1 MPKPRSERARTSEMA
16 GSRNTASVIG
26 NAPVALKNGTRD
38 ADSTRGMASYAYTAI
53 NAAGL
58 ELDGQVNAPD
68 LSAAREALRQRGLVA
83 LKLEEQASASQSL
96 TLVVKKVKPKSLQV
110 FSRQFATMIEAGL
123 NVVTA
128 LVILEEQTEDKKLAR
143 VIAEL
148 RADVEGGLLLSE
160 AMARH
165 PRIFSRLFVSMVEAG
180 EAAGILDVVLDRVA
194 YQIEKETKIKRR
206 VKGAMMYP
214 LMVMGFATLVLIGML
229 MFLVPVFQGIF
240 KDLGGDLPML
250 TQVVVKLSDALRS
263 YFYVIFP
270 AWGLLIFGFF
280 RYKKTEKGRRMWDR
294 FRMRVP
300 FGVGKIVLKIGM
312 ARFSRTLS
320 TLVAA
325 GVDIIRSLEI
335 TGSTSGNSLIED
347 ATAVVRERVHQ
358 GVPIA
363 VPLTENAIFP
373 PMVSQMVRV
382 GEETGELEKMLGK
395 IADFYEDEVDSS
407 IATLTSVIEPLM
419 MIGVG
424 IIVGIIIIS
433 MYMPMF
439 KLLTLIQ

>member
-1 MPKPRSERARTSEMA
+1 MPIP
-16 GSRNTASVIG
+16 
-26 NAPVALKNGTRD
+26 PL
-38 ADSTRGMASYAYTAI
+38 GMASYAYTAI
-53 NAAGL
+53 NASGL
-58 ELDGQVNAPD
+58 ELDGEVNAPD
-68 LSAAREALRQRGLVA
+68 AGAAREALRQRGLVA
-83 LKLEEQASASQSL
+83 LSLDEQAAASQGL
-96 TLVVKKVKPKSLQV
+96 GMAIKKVKPKSLQV

-128 LVILEEQTEDKKLAR
+128 LVILEEQTEDKKLAK
-143 VIAEL
+143 VITEL

-165 PRIFSRLFVSMVEAG
+165 PRIFSRLFISMVEAG
-180 EAAGILDVVLDRVA
+180 EAAGILDVVLDLVSL
-194 YQIEKETKIKRR
+194 QIEKETRIKRR

-214 LMVMGFATLVLIGML
+214 LMVMSFATLVLIGML
-229 MFLVPVFQGIF
+229 MFLVPIF
-240 KDLGGDLPML
+240 VDIFAELGGDLPML
-250 TQVVVKLSDALRS
+250 TQIVVNLSDILRNY
-263 YFYVIFP
+263 YFIVFP
-270 AWGLLIFGFF
+270 VMGAMIYGFF
-280 RYKKTEKGRRMWDR
+280 RLKKTDRGRRVWDA
-294 FRMRVP
+294 FRMRIP
-300 FGVGKIVLKIGM
+300 FGVGAIVVKVGM

-335 TGSTSGNSLIED
+335 TGSTAGNSLIED

-363 VPLTENAIFP
+363 IPLEDEKIFP

-382 GEETGELEKMLGK
+382 GEETGELEKMLAK

-424 IIVGIIIIS
+424 MVVGVIIIS

>member
-1 MPKPRSERARTSEMA
+1 MPIPRLE
-16 GSRNTASVIG
+16 
-26 NAPVALKNGTRD
+26 
-38 ADSTRGMASYAYTAI
+38 MASYAYTAI
-53 NAAGL
+53 NASGL
-58 ELDGQVNAPD
+58 ELDGEVNAPD
-68 LSAAREALRQRGLVA
+68 AGAAREALRQRGLVA
-83 LKLEEQASASQSL
+83 LSLDERAAASQGL
-96 TLVVKKVKPKSLQV
+96 GLAVKKVKPKSLQV

-128 LVILEEQTEDKKLAR
+128 LVILEEQTEDKKLAK
-143 VIAEL
+143 VVTEL

-165 PRIFSRLFVSMVEAG
+165 PRVFSRLFISMVEAG

-194 YQIEKETKIKRR
+194 FQIEKETRIKRR

-214 LMVMGFATLVLIGML
+214 LMVMGFAGLVLVGML
-229 MFLVPVFQGIF
+229 MFLVPIF
-240 KDLGGDLPML
+240 VDIFAELGGDLPML
-250 TQVVVKLSDALRS
+250 TQIVVKMSDILRTY
-263 YFYVIFP
+263 YFIVFP
-270 AWGLLIFGFF
+270 LIGLTIYGFF
-280 RYKKTEKGRRMWDR
+280 RLKKTEQGRRVWDA
-294 FRMRVP
+294 FRMRIP
-300 FGVGKIVLKIGM
+300 FGVGAIVVKVGM

-335 TGSTSGNSLIED
+335 TGSTAGNSLIED

-363 VPLTENAIFP
+363 IPLEDEKIFP

-382 GEETGELEKMLGK
+382 GEETGELEKMLAK

-424 IIVGIIIIS
+424 MVVGVIIIS

>member
-1 MPKPRSERARTSEMA
+1 MPIPS
-16 GSRNTASVIG
+16 
-26 NAPVALKNGTRD
+26 L
-38 ADSTRGMASYAYTAI
+38 GMASYAYTAI
-53 NAAGL
+53 NASGL
-58 ELDGQVNAPD
+58 ELDGEVNAPD
-68 LSAAREALRQRGLVA
+68 AGAAREALRQRGLVA
-83 LKLEEQASASQSL
+83 LSLDEQAAASQGL
-96 TLVVKKVKPKSLQV
+96 GLAIKKVKPKSLQV

-128 LVILEEQTEDKKLAR
+128 LVILEEQTEDKKLAK
-143 VIAEL
+143 VITEL

-165 PRIFSRLFVSMVEAG
+165 PRIFSRLFISMVEAG

-194 YQIEKETKIKRR
+194 LQIEKETRIKRR

-214 LMVMGFATLVLIGML
+214 LMVMSFATLVLIGML
-229 MFLVPVFQGIF
+229 MFLVPIF
-240 KDLGGDLPML
+240 VDIFAELGGDLPML
-250 TQVVVKLSDALRS
+250 TQIVVNLSDILRNY
-263 YFYVIFP
+263 YFIVFP
-270 AWGLLIFGFF
+270 VMGAMIYGFF
-280 RYKKTEKGRRMWDR
+280 RLKKTDRGRRVWDA
-294 FRMRVP
+294 FRMRIP
-300 FGVGKIVLKIGM
+300 FGVGAIVVKVGM

-335 TGSTSGNSLIED
+335 TGSTAGNSLIED

-363 VPLTENAIFP
+363 VPLEDEKIFP

-382 GEETGELEKMLGK
+382 GEETGELEKMLEK

-424 IIVGIIIIS
+424 MVVGVIIIS